1 MTISYGEPL
10 TAPDVPAHT
19 PLPDPCVHD
28 GHAAQHGAIPGLAR
42 ADASA
47 TFPTNLANMRMS
59 AKAEYAV
66 RAMVQ
71 LATVDDGVLV
81 KTDDLAKAQGIP
93 PQFLVDILS
102 DLRTDRLVRSHRGRD
117 GGYELARPAA
127 DISIADVLRCIDGPL
142 ASVRD
147 IGLGDLPYSGPTAA
161 LTDVWRALRASMRS
175 VLEETS
181 LADVAAGALPKHVA
195 KMADD
200 YRARRSSAGTRS
212 ASGASWSTG
221 RDAVEQH
228 AQPAVEVLFDRH
240 LHRDFRERFDVRIRR
255 ARHRSDAGRRVGGV
269 TAAGERARQ
278 LGLRGADDEA
288 EHRVECGQAIAV
300 RQAGPAERGDQRV
313 GRGETR
319 RRQRTAGE
327 HKRNCGGMR
336 TDAPPHRLGDRVR
349 VALPVVGRVGQ
360 SHLGDHRG
368 DDELL
373 QPFLVGH
380 VVVDGHRAGAE
391 RGRQRPHAQRA
402 QSRRVDDAQRR
413 GGDLVGREP
422 CPHTPTSP

>member
-1 MTISYGEPL
+1 
-10 TAPDVPAHT
+10 
-19 PLPDPCVHD
+19 
-28 GHAAQHGAIPGLAR
+28 
-42 ADASA
+42 
-47 TFPTNLANMRMS
+47 MRMS

-71 LATVDDGVLV
+71 LATVDEGVLV

-181 LADVAAGALPKHVA
+181 LADVASGALPKHVA
-195 KMADD
+195 KLADD
-200 YRARRSSAGTRS
+200 YLGQEEQRGPLGRLAALSR
-212 ASGASWSTG
+212 STG

-228 AQPAVEVLFDRH
+228 AQPAVEVLF
-240 LHRDFRERFDVRIRR
+240 HRRPHGDFRERFDVRIRR
-255 ARHRSDAGRRVGGV
+255 ARHRSDPGRRVGGV
-269 TAAGERARQ
+269 TAAGEWARQ
-278 LGLRGADDEA
+278 LGLRGADHEA
-288 EHRVECGQAIAV
+288 EHGVECGEPIAV
-300 RQAGPAERGDQRV
+300 RQAGPSERGDQRV

-319 RRQRTAGE
+319 RRQRAAGQ
-327 HKRNCGGMR
+327 HKGNCGGMR
-336 TDAPPHRLGDRVR
+336 ADAPPHRLGDRVR
-349 VALPVVGRVGQ
+349 VAAANRRSGRAVAP
-360 SHLGDHRG
+360 R
-368 DDELL
+368 
-373 QPFLVGH
+373 
-380 VVVDGHRAGAE
+380 
-391 RGRQRPHAQRA
+391 RPPRR
-402 QSRRVDDAQRR
+402 RRVPPALPCRR
-413 GGDLVGREP
+413 
-422 CPHTPTSP
+422 T